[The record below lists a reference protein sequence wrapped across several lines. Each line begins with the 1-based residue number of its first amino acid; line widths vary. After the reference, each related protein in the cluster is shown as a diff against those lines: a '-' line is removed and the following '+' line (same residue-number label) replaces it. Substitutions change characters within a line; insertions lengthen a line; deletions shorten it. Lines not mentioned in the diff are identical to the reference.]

1 MLDLSKLKEMER
13 RFEELEHSLC
23 NPEVLGNPAE
33 YQKLSK
39 ERKSIE
45 EVALRSRDL
54 GRPSALQKER
64 RKVPCR

>member
-23 NPEVLGNPAE
+23 NPEVLSNPAE

-45 EVALRSRDL
+45 EVALRSRD
-54 GRPSALQKER
+54 
-64 RKVPCR
+64 